1 MKLAETLHGPRRPA
15 RLGALSIRRP
25 RRQARMFPAEAERLI
40 TAAELR
46 RLHG

>member
-1 MKLAETLHGPRRPA
+1 MKLAETLHGTRRPA
-15 RLGALSIRRP
+15 RLAVLSVRRA